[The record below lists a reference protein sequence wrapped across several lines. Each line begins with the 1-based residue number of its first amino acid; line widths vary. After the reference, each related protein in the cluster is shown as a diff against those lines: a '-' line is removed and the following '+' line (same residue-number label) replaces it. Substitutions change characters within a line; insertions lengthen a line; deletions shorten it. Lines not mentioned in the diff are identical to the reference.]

1 MITRPTVDEER
12 RVLLSGRAQG
22 WLRAELIDEATR
34 NRIRE
39 SARTSWKPS
48 SLFSRLVFFVLTLV
62 CIGAFWALMDL
73 TEIPF
78 PGVITAVA
86 SIALAE
92 FLIVRRRFFHI
103 GPEEGLYL
111 GGLIALVTDFGVN
124 DLNIALL
131 FAAAAL
137 LAGIRVGNDLFIV
150 GAALLVALYLYLKLQ
165 SGTVAAGYCIALAI
179 ISYAVL
185 TRPIARPS
193 WARTLASMILIL
205 PPAAFLFHIAG
216 ATSRVSPLTRVGF
229 AVLAFLFIAAGVRA
243 RFHSAILSGMILLG
257 LVIWNLSAHLAWPG
271 EAQLIG
277 WGLLGLAIAIG
288 IEQWLRRSRSGITAR
303 RLLDP
308 EGFGI
313 LEAASVGMLGAS
325 STPSQPDRTAQLET
339 GEGEF
344 GGGGATGRY

>member
-22 WLRAELIDEATR
+22 WFRAELIDEATR
-34 NRIRE
+34 SRIRE

-73 TEIPF
+73 TDIPF
-78 PGVITAVA
+78 PGVITAVI

-124 DLNIALL
+124 DINMALL
-131 FAAAAL
+131 LAAAAL
-137 LAGIRVGNDLFIV
+137 VAGIRVGNDLFIV
-150 GAALLVALYLYLKLQ
+150 GAALLVAVYLYLKLK
-165 SGTVAAGYCIALAI
+165 SGSIAAGYCIALAAL
-179 ISYAVL
+179 SYGAL
-185 TRPIARPS
+185 IRPVARPS
-193 WARTLASMILIL
+193 WARTLASMIVIL
-205 PPAAFLFHIAG
+205 PAAFLFHIAG
-216 ATSRVSPLTRVGF
+216 ASSHVSPLTRLGF
-229 AVLAFLFIAAGVRA
+229 AVLALLFIAAGLRA

-257 LVIWNLSAHLAWPG
+257 LVIWNLSPLLALPG

-277 WGLLGLAIAIG
+277 WGLLGLGIAIG

-308 EGFGI
+308 EGFGV
-313 LEAASVGMLGAS
+313 LEAASVGVLGAT
-325 STPSQPDRTAQLET
+325 STPGEPDRTAQLKP
-339 GEGEF
+339 GDGEF
-344 GGGGATGRY
+344 GGGGATGHY

>member
-1 MITRPTVDEER
+1 MMTRPTVDDER
-12 RVLLSGRAQG
+12 RVLLSSRAQG
-22 WLRAELIDEATR
+22 WFRAELIDEPTR

-39 SARTSWKPS
+39 TARTSWKPS
-48 SLFSRLVFFVLTLV
+48 SLFSRLVFFALTLV
-62 CIGAFWALMDL
+62 CIGAFWALLDL
-73 TEIPF
+73 THIPF
-78 PGVITAVA
+78 PGVISGLA

-103 GPEEGLYL
+103 GPEEALYL

-124 DLNIALL
+124 DVDVALL
-131 FAAAAL
+131 FAAAAF

-150 GAALLVALYLYLKLQ
+150 GAALLVGLYLSLKLE
-165 SGTVAAGYCIALAI
+165 SGGIAAGYCIALAVS
-179 ISYAVL
+179 SYALL

-205 PPAAFLFHIAG
+205 PPAAFLFLVAG
-216 ATSRVSPLTRVGF
+216 ASPRVSPVTRAGF
-229 AVLAFLFIAAGVRA
+229 AVLAFLFVAAGVRA
-243 RFHSAILSGMILLG
+243 RFHSAILAGLILLG
-257 LVIWNLSAHLAWPG
+257 LVVWNLSAHLPWPG

-288 IEQWLRRSRSGITAR
+288 VEQWLRRSRRGITAR

-308 EGFGI
+308 EGFGL
-313 LEAASVGMLGAS
+313 LEAASVGILGAT
-325 STPSQPDRTAQLET
+325 STAAQPDRTAQLET
-339 GEGEF
+339 GEGQF